1 MDDSDYGKASYFLV
15 KHLIAQLVGTG
26 VISGQSFAET
36 LDTHVDELPED
47 VANTIRRL
55 VQAINPP
62 PQVEEQPP

>member
-1 MDDSDYGKASYFLV
+1 LPRRRFGIFHGRL
-15 KHLIAQLVGTG
+15 
-26 VISGQSFAET
+26 ISGQSFAET

-47 VANTIRRL
+47 VANMIRLL

>member
-1 MDDSDYGKASYFLV
+1 MGRAGAGGGPMVS
-15 KHLIAQLVGTG
+15 

-55 VQAINPP
+55 VQAINQP